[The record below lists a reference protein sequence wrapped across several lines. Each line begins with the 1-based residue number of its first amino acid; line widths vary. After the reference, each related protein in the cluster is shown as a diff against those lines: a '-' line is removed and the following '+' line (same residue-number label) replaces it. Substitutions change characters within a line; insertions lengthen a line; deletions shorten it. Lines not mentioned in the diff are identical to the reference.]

1 MCTSAARCVHVRC
14 TYSKYSAE
22 HSSLGLAAV
31 CQCIQYSLVFNATQ
45 TRCKAQLHEH
55 QHQATHKISAV
66 TAQSM
71 RMYFLCT
78 YARHF
83 LAVVPPAISPSKK
96 LRNWI
101 GSLAVAAAA
110 LLLLL
115 LLLLVELP
123 VTCCFGAAAAAV
135 VSGLAV
141 RAVAAVM
148 CVLSSCSHS
157 CSGSVV
163 QQCNMHRCHKHS
175 NFEC

>member
-1 MCTSAARCVHVRC
+1 
-14 TYSKYSAE
+14 
-22 HSSLGLAAV
+22 
-31 CQCIQYSLVFNATQ
+31 
-45 TRCKAQLHEH
+45 
-55 QHQATHKISAV
+55 
-66 TAQSM
+66 M
-71 RMYFLCT
+71 RMYYLCT

-96 LRNWI
+96 LRSWL

-123 VTCCFGAAAAAV
+123 VTCCFGAAAAAAAV

-148 CVLSSCSHS
+148 CLLSSCSHS

-163 QQCNMHRCHKHS
+163 QQCNMHRCHKH
-175 NFEC
+175 NRCEWECLI